1 MGSEKQGDSL
11 DKEEV
16 AIVMEIAE
24 DIEGVGKICY
34 QLLEM
39 CQRKNY

>member
-24 DIEGVGKICY
+24 DIEGVGKIRY
-34 QLLEM
+34 QFLEM
-39 CQRKNY
+39 C